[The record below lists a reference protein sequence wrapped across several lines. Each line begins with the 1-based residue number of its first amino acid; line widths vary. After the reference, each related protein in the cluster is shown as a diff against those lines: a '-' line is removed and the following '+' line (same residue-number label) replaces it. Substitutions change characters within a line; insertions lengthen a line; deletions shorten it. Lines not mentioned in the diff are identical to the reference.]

1 MNKVTK
7 QGSQTGK
14 DLLEVLARD
23 AEAGA
28 VAAGDDVGLPRRA
41 VKQREL
47 AYPGVSPS
55 CHVF

>member
-47 AYPGVSPS
+47 AYTR
-55 CHVF
+55 